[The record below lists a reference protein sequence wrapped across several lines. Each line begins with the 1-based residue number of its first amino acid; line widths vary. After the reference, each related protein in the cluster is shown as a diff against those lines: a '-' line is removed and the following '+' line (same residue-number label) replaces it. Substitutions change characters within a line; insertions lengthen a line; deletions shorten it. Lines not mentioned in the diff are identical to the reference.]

1 VQIVQLARPDCATA
15 VPYRAARLGELGEWV
30 AVEHDSQQ
38 AFADT
43 PPSKP
48 PARAH
53 PSCAAYA
60 AITPRRPSFLGAQT
74 IFFSRGLSFAP
85 GHGATSTSP
94 TLHVQGLPVQDPVPQ
109 KSNMMRPCTRLP
121 PDTAKTTH
129 TCTSNCLQ
137 PVMFEYVRQEAKRAA
152 WTYVMYDTR
161 CVGLEERLHER

>member
-1 VQIVQLARPDCATA
+1 MQIVQLARPDCATA

-53 PSCAAYA
+53 PSCAACA

-74 IFFSRGLSFAP
+74 IFFSQLVLRSRARRHVHVPHPPCSRLARAGPAAAEIGHDAPMHTPPP
-85 GHGATSTSP
+85 GHREDNAYLYIKLPAARHVRVRTAGGETGSMDICNVRH
-94 TLHVQGLPVQDPVPQ
+94 TLCGP
-109 KSNMMRPCTRLP
+109 
-121 PDTAKTTH
+121 
-129 TCTSNCLQ
+129 
-137 PVMFEYVRQEAKRAA
+137 
-152 WTYVMYDTR
+152 
-161 CVGLEERLHER
+161 